1 MGPKK
6 GEHEG
11 GGVEPTDVPF
21 PHKTEKEG
29 IKLREIESVE
39 KK

>member
-21 PHKTEKEG
+21 PHKTEKG